1 MVIDD
6 KFYVGGARDRQI
18 IRMVRGIRRFH
29 RVKYVPGVFVIT
41 LRRLEWH
48 LEIYEF

>member
-6 KFYVGGARDRQI
+6 KFYIGRSMDRQI

-29 RVKYVPGVFVIT
+29 RVKYIPGIYVVT
-41 LRRLEWH
+41 LPV
-48 LEIYEF
+48 